1 MSADK
6 VVIAILFVK
15 ILFKLAMTVLFNF
28 FYINL
33 FPMSLIVD
41 NYKVKKVN
49 FQNFSNIN
57 VKLLF

>member
-33 FPMSLIVD
+33 FPMSL
-41 NYKVKKVN
+41 KVN

>member
-33 FPMSLIVD
+33 FPMSLMI
-41 NYKVKKVN
+41 
-49 FQNFSNIN
+49 II
-57 VKLLF
+57 KLRKLIFRIFLISM

>member
-15 ILFKLAMTVLFNF
+15 IFKLAMTVLFNF